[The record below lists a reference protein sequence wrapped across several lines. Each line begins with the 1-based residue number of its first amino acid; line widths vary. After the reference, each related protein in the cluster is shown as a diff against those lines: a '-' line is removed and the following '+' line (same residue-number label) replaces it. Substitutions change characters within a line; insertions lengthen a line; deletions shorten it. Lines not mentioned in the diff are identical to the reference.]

1 VVSLTAEYALRAV
14 SYLAVEHDQPRTV
27 HQIAEATQVPPD
39 YLSKVLQELSK
50 LGLVRS
56 QRGLYGGFT
65 LVREPLELTVLEV
78 VRAVS
83 PLHRIED
90 CPLHRDGHGPGR
102 LCPLH
107 RLLDDATAYIE
118 RSFAGATIADLVR
131 ADGEPRVLG
140 LHEAPERARDN
151 GPVKKQP

>member
-14 SYLAVEHDQPRTV
+14 SFLAVEHDQPRTV

-65 LVREPLELTVLEV
+65 LVREPPELTVLEV

-90 CPLHRDGHGPGR
+90 CPLHREGHGPGK

-107 RLLDDATAYIE
+107 QLLDDATAYIE
-118 RSFAGATIADLVR
+118 RSFAGATIADLVE
-131 ADGEPRVLG
+131 ADGEIRVLG
-140 LHEAPERARDN
+140 LPAQPAPTRDN
-151 GPVKKQP
+151 GPVKKQS

>member
-14 SYLAVEHDQPRTV
+14 SYLAVEHDRPRTV

-39 YLSKVLQELSK
+39 YLSKVLQELSR

-65 LVREPLELTVLEV
+65 LVREPPRLTVLEV

-83 PLHRIED
+83 PLQRIED
-90 CPLHRDGHGPGR
+90 CPLHREGHGPGR

-107 RLLDDATAYIE
+107 RLLDDASAYIE
-118 RSFAGATIADLVR
+118 RSFGSATIADLVR
-131 ADGEPRVLG
+131 PDGEPRVLG
-140 LHEAPERARDN
+140 LCEDSERTGRN
-151 GPVKKQP
+151 EPVKKQP

>member
-1 VVSLTAEYALRAV
+1 MVSLTAEYALRAV

-65 LVREPLELTVLEV
+65 LLREPVDLTVLEV

-90 CPLHRDGHGPGR
+90 CPLHREGHGPGK

-107 RLLDDATAYIE
+107 RLLDEATAHME

-131 ADGEPRVLG
+131 GDGDRRVLG
-140 LHEAPERARDN
+140 LPPDGRRAGHN
-151 GPVKKQP
+151 GPVKK

>member
-1 VVSLTAEYALRAV
+1 MVSLTAEYALRAV

-27 HQIAEATQVPPD
+27 HQIAEATRVPPD

-65 LVREPLELTVLEV
+65 LVREPPQLTVLEV
-78 VRAVS
+78 VQAVS

-90 CPLHRDGHGPGR
+90 CPLHRDGHGPGK

-107 RLLDDATAYIE
+107 KLLDDATAYIE
-118 RSFAGATIADLVR
+118 RSFAGATIADLLE
-131 ADGEPRVLG
+131 ADGDIRVLG
-140 LHEAPERARDN
+140 LPPHTEPVREN
-151 GPVKKQP
+151 GPVKKPS